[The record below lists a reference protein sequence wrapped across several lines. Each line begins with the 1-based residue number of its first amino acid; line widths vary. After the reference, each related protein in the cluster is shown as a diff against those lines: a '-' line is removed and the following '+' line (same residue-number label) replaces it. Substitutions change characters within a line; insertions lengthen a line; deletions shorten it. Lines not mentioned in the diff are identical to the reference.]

1 MVVVVVKGILF
12 IRALALIYKM
22 ENEIGVQNSE
32 QACGRFGVM
41 MKNKPMSPTIIR
53 AHHIIMTALICLMP
67 RLRINRQTD
76 RQTDRER
83 EGDVGVSIRLC
94 RGGGKARGLVRYV
107 RYNELFIQ
115 RRTSSVS
122 ERHGRLKA
130 VVIININPILA
141 CAGSDAGPR
150 LLLKLLL
157 QTLPVHYQHP
167 W

>member
-1 MVVVVVKGILF
+1 MRSVWSHDEKRTNV
-12 IRALALIYKM
+12 ADDYKSAPYHHD
-22 ENEIGVQNSE
+22 G
-32 QACGRFGVM
+32 
-41 MKNKPMSPTIIR
+41 
-53 AHHIIMTALICLMP
+53 AHLPHAKAAHK
-67 RLRINRQTD
+67 QTD

-83 EGDVGVSIRLC
+83 GGDVGVSIRLC

-141 CAGSDAGPR
+141 CADSDAGPR